1 MVENN
6 MVKVNKKQ
14 MLIILLIISLFVV
27 LLVLVTLVNSANENT
42 IKAKNIAKSKNKS
55 EYYGKV
61 VTGYD
66 CPNNNAIDEW
76 KIFYAD
82 RKNIYLIASNYI
94 SLEFYPTSK
103 TQSISQNPIGEP
115 SIENVV
121 NDYNG
126 ASSVS
131 DELRK
136 LNSSYYNM
144 NTYSDRYNI
153 KAVAYM
159 QDTSIWNI
167 YAGEKAEYAIG
178 SPSLEMLLVSYN
190 QKYGTD
196 YQAKSDEIGYRI
208 SKDGGENW
216 DSYLSNVLNV
226 KDSLYV
232 LEKDILLSSPS
243 CYSVNNLMVINKY
256 GGIGGSSNAE
266 FRPIVC
272 LKSDVE
278 LEKQENNTYRIK

>member
-1 MVENN
+1 MGKINR
-6 MVKVNKKQ
+6 KQ
-14 MLIILLIISLFVV
+14 TLISLCIVLLFII
-27 LLVLVTLVNSANENT
+27 LLVLVVVVNIVKEKPIN
-42 IKAKNIAKSKNKS
+42 AKNISNAKNKS

-66 CPNNNAIDEW
+66 CTNNNAVEEW

-136 LNSSYYNM
+136 LNSSYYNI

-178 SPSLEMLLVSYN
+178 SPSLEMLFASYN

-208 SKDGGENW
+208 SKDGGKNW
-216 DSYLSNVLNV
+216 DSTISNMLNV
-226 KDSLYV
+226 EDSLYV
-232 LEKDILLSSPS
+232 LKKGTLLSSPS
-243 CYSVNNLMVINKY
+243 CYSVNYLMEIASN
-256 GGIGGSSNAE
+256 GSVGDNCNGE
-266 FRPIVC
+266 FRPTVC